1 MRWCHI
7 CNSWQKNQKE
17 IPFKF
22 QFSINAKGYFPYCA
36 FPSNLLTK
44 RQSSDPLPEAASLHS
59 SRANKFVIWISG
71 TGSITFSW
79 TLKGSQQSAMVFYR
93 INANRMLLLIRT
105 PVEGF
110 GVHCGQCQRKVVRK
124 YCNFWMT
131 FGQKIPNFNTTPA
144 LYLRGYGIQGI
155 HLLCAMCS

>member
-22 QFSINAKGYFPYCA
+22 QFSINAKSYFPYCA

-93 INANRMLLLIRT
+93 INANRMLLLIRIQWLFLEIFV
-105 PVEGF
+105 PEY
-110 GVHCGQCQRKVVRK
+110 GVFKILLTMSRITRVR
-124 YCNFWMT
+124 
-131 FGQKIPNFNTTPA
+131 
-144 LYLRGYGIQGI
+144 
-155 HLLCAMCS
+155 